1 MRGDGRDRRVGVA
14 VGEGMVDADVVRG
27 EVVEGGITI
36 MEEVVVLDEGEDEG
50 AGGVVEDRSVYSSH
64 RSQEESLYSSRSW
77 HPTH

>member
-27 EVVEGGITI
+27 ELVVGGITI

-50 AGGVVEDRSVYSSH
+50 EEQDQTAKQIAEAEIIAGISS
-64 RSQEESLYSSRSW
+64 
-77 HPTH
+77 TI